1 MHVVIFEG
9 NKWQTFAPMTL
20 SRPAFMLFSG
30 MTTLLDKAIRYLRP
44 SRLTLWV
51 RPEFVEYCR
60 TKVIPTLKVPC
71 KINEPL
77 DDEVAMIVAA
87 RELHFSR
94 FEAPGSECVAVDEGG
109 VAIHQAYAKV
119 PGLSPEDAL
128 TSSKKWLSMLDLPR
142 TIVHTRLASYIW
154 DLISWNEESL
164 VADSLVLDE
173 AQHQLPK
180 GAYHTVNP
188 DNVWVAKDVSLAPG
202 VVLDASK
209 GPVMI
214 GRAASIG
221 ANSVLL
227 GPCYIGDYTRLSPL
241 AIIRPGT
248 SIGPLCKA
256 GGEISNS
263 IIAGYSNKAHEG
275 YLGDSYVGEWV
286 NFGAGTTTSNV
297 KNTYGQVSV
306 TIGQREINTER
317 RSMGSLIGDHT
328 TTSIGTRLT
337 TGAYVGYNCLLAGS
351 GLVPKFVPSFS
362 FWTQK
367 GMEKFDI
374 TKAADVA
381 RRVLDRRDKVFGP
394 VDEQIMHYVQKAAP
408 DVEA

>member
-9 NKWQTFAPMTL
+9 NRWNTFAPMTL

-30 MTTLLDKAIRYLRP
+30 MGTLLDKVVRHLRP

-51 RPEFVEYCR
+51 RPEFVEYAR
-60 TKVIPTLKVPC
+60 TRIVPKLKVPC

-77 DDEVAMIVAA
+77 DDEVALICSA

-94 FEAPGSECVAVDEGG
+94 FEPPGSECVAVEDGG
-109 VAIHQAYAKV
+109 IGIHQAYAKR
-119 PGLSPEDAL
+119 PGLSPDVAL
-128 TSSKKWLSMLDLPR
+128 TCSSKWLEMLDLPR
-142 TIVHTRLASYIW
+142 TIIHTRLAQYVW

-164 VADSLVLDE
+164 VADSLFLDDSW
-173 AQHQLPK
+173 HQLPK
-180 GAYHTVNP
+180 GPYHAVND
-188 DNVWVAKDVSLAPG
+188 DNVWVAKDASIAPG
-202 VVLDASK
+202 VVLDAAK
-209 GPVMI
+209 GPVVI

-221 ANSVLL
+221 ANSVLI
-227 GPCYIGDYTRLSPL
+227 GPCYVGDYTRVSPL
-241 AIIRPGT
+241 SIIRSGT
-248 SIGPLCKA
+248 SIGPLCKV

-286 NFGAGTTTSNV
+286 NLGAGTTTSNV
-297 KNTYGQVSV
+297 KNTYGEVSV

-362 FWTQK
+362 FWTPR
-367 GMEKFDI
+367 GMEKFDLK
-374 TKAADVA
+374 KASDVA

-394 VDEQIMHYVQKAAP
+394 VDEDIMRYIERTAP
-408 DVEA
+408 SVEV